1 MFKST
6 AKLSVFA
13 LSLSMMTSGCAL
25 ADFVKNGQSVQLH
38 GVDVSHLSP
47 EEKQKLEEEIKL
59 DQARLAQEK
68 QAILEMSLTHEI
80 GEHALQFKPF
90 VSSFIC
96 RT

>member
-1 MFKST
+1 MFKEWLCLKST

-59 DQARLAQEK
+59 R
-68 QAILEMSLTHEI
+68 
-80 GEHALQFKPF
+80 
-90 VSSFIC
+90 SSPLSTGKASNF
-96 RT
+96 RNVANP